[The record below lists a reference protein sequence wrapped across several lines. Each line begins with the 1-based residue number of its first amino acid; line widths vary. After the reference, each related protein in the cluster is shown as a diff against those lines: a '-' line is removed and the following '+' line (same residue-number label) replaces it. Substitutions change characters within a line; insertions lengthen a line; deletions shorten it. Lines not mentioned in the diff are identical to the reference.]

1 MAEKTIETFIVEF
14 LMRQSPETKRAIQ
27 QLERGFQQLQRGIR
41 GTLQRAGFAIDDF
54 SDDVSDMSR
63 ESRADL
69 ERTGRATDE
78 LSRDVADMSMKTR
91 RELDKAEDAYGDLG
105 DKAKG
110 TARMVGGA
118 LAAIGGTFALKET
131 EDFRVMIAR
140 IDNQL
145 EAVTFDQ
152 AQRAVLGV
160 SDALNIAR
168 NEVVM
173 LGRQLP
179 DSLVNTPEQFEARLL
194 EAAKVYK
201 SVGDDVA
208 PIEVANLLNLA
219 NTRLIEEKA
228 REFVDQLV
236 TAIDKAPVLRERFDE
251 IQEGLT
257 EAITANVETKD
268 FFAAFVQ
275 GSTGAGRDLSGTA
288 LPELFRSINEAKE
301 KGQTITLE
309 DLLAGDTAALQD
321 VTDAAKE
328 YLRVIHAE
336 GDALAKFADA
346 QADIGSATG
355 RLDRNIANISEAT
368 GGFNAMLNKM
378 SNLMVRVGGYLTDL
392 LGGFVGLLPAV
403 GGAALALQA
412 FGLDLSGVGKAIKGF
427 ASAVRH
433 PVRSLQRFWAWLLT
447 STTGLRTFATNLWA
461 SGTASL
467 GSFATA
473 IRTNVIPALS
483 RFAATIWTSSV
494 GALKALATRLA
505 IASWATL
512 RFAGRAIVAGI
523 AGVFAFAAS
532 IWTGAVPALATF
544 AAGVWA
550 TTVAMLA
557 NPVGLIVLGIVA
569 LIAALVLLVKHWD
582 TVKRVVRDFFNR
594 YGNYV
599 LAALAV
605 VAPFIAVPLLIAKNW
620 NRIVE
625 IVGGIWSRVNDTAR
639 GWIQAIIDFVRELP
653 GRVVGILKDIP
664 GMVADAIRDIPGLG
678 VALEAFTG
686 IAGKVGKAV
695 GFAEGGIVPGPL
707 GRPLLATVHGG
718 EMVLPPGASNVLA
731 QMFEGFRLGPAAL
744 PQAPPGYGQM
754 YRSSVVTRSVTVNI
768 VEPIVIQTQATD
780 AKGIAQELGE
790 AIQDQIRNVAYDHDG
805 PVER

>member
-78 LSRDVADMSMKTR
+78 LSRDVTDMSMKTR

-118 LAAIGGTFALKET
+118 LAAIGGAFALKET
-131 EDFRVMIAR
+131 EDFRIEIAR

-201 SVGDDVA
+201 SVGDDVT

-228 REFVDQLV
+228 REFVGQLV

-288 LPELFRSINEAKE
+288 LPELFREVTSI
-301 KGQTITLE
+301 
-309 DLLAGDTAALQD
+309 
-321 VTDAAKE
+321 
-328 YLRVIHAE
+328 
-336 GDALAKFADA
+336 
-346 QADIGSATG
+346 
-355 RLDRNIANISEAT
+355 
-368 GGFNAMLNKM
+368 
-378 SNLMVRVGGYLTDL
+378 
-392 LGGFVGLLPAV
+392 
-403 GGAALALQA
+403 
-412 FGLDLSGVGKAIKGF
+412 GV
-427 ASAVRH
+427 
-433 PVRSLQRFWAWLLT
+433 
-447 STTGLRTFATNLWA
+447 
-461 SGTASL
+461 
-467 GSFATA
+467 
-473 IRTNVIPALS
+473 
-483 RFAATIWTSSV
+483 
-494 GALKALATRLA
+494 
-505 IASWATL
+505 
-512 RFAGRAIVAGI
+512 
-523 AGVFAFAAS
+523 
-532 IWTGAVPALATF
+532 
-544 AAGVWA
+544 
-550 TTVAMLA
+550 
-557 NPVGLIVLGIVA
+557 
-569 LIAALVLLVKHWD
+569 
-582 TVKRVVRDFFNR
+582 
-594 YGNYV
+594 
-599 LAALAV
+599 
-605 VAPFIAVPLLIAKNW
+605 
-620 NRIVE
+620 
-625 IVGGIWSRVNDTAR
+625 
-639 GWIQAIIDFVRELP
+639 
-653 GRVVGILKDIP
+653 
-664 GMVADAIRDIPGLG
+664 
-678 VALEAFTG
+678 
-686 IAGKVGKAV
+686 
-695 GFAEGGIVPGPL
+695 
-707 GRPLLATVHGG
+707 
-718 EMVLPPGASNVLA
+718 
-731 QMFEGFRLGPAAL
+731 
-744 PQAPPGYGQM
+744 
-754 YRSSVVTRSVTVNI
+754 
-768 VEPIVIQTQATD
+768 
-780 AKGIAQELGE
+780 
-790 AIQDQIRNVAYDHDG
+790 
-805 PVER
+805 